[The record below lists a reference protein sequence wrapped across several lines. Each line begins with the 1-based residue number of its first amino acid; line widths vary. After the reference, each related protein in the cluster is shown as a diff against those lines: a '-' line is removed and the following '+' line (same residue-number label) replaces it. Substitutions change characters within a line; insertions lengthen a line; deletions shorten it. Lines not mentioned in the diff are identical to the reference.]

1 MASHRLLPAVA
12 LALISGATVVVSS
25 TPGPFAFLEPS
36 IQLTSAELAA
46 LGRDQTIARALPADD
61 GHLAMFAAARLHV
74 GPEALMSWTRVIDT
88 LHRGPFV
95 KAIGRFSSMPVES
108 DVDGLT
114 LDAGDL
120 DALRRCRPG
129 DCKVKLAAAEI
140 VAVQQAIAAGGAD
153 WRAVAERAFRRLLL
167 ARVEHHRARGLASLD
182 PYADR
187 ETPASIYEAFAGVVT
202 RSPYLTSGLPELV
215 VALERPSLAGIP
227 RSESLY
233 YWSKEHY
240 GTGKPV
246 VSVTHVRYW
255 MPDGIGTPAAVA
267 ASTQIF
273 ASHYINGALG
283 LTLVLCEPDDG
294 ACYLAYINR
303 THTDLFGGLFGGVR
317 RGIARQRI
325 ESQGPAVIRALRD
338 RLQSAPPS
346 D

>member
-1 MASHRLLPAVA
+1 MSHRLLSAVS
-12 LALISGATVVVSS
+12 LIVIGGAAAVVSS
-25 TPGPFAFLEPS
+25 RPDPFSFLEPN
-36 IQLTSAELAA
+36 IQLTPRQRAA
-46 LGRDQTIARALPADD
+46 LDEGQAIARALPADD
-61 GHLAMFAAARLHV
+61 GYLAVFAAARLDV
-74 GPEALMSWTRVIDT
+74 GPEALMSWTRAIDT
-88 LHRGPFV
+88 LHRGAFV

-108 DVDGLT
+108 DLDGLR

-129 DCKVKLAAAEI
+129 DCKVKLAASEI
-140 VAVQQAIAAGGAD
+140 GAVQQAIAAGGAD
-153 WRAVAERAFRRLLL
+153 WRAAAERAFRRLLL
-167 ARVEHHRARGLASLD
+167 ARVEHHRARGLASLE

-215 VALERPSLAGIP
+215 VALERPSLAAIP

-240 GTGKPV
+240 GSGKPV

-255 MPDGIGTPAAVA
+255 MPDGTGTPAAVA

-273 ASHYINGALG
+273 TSHYINGALG
-283 LTLVLCEPDDG
+283 LTLVLCEPDG
-294 ACYLAYINR
+294 SGCYLAYINR
-303 THTDLFGGLFGGVR
+303 TQTDLFDGLFGGIR

-338 RLQSAPPS
+338 RLQSTPPS
-346 D
+346 F